1 MKAPGTASDLAAL
14 SADLLRQIADR
25 QIRVHCLTNSVA
37 EPITANAL
45 LAIGA
50 VPSLT
55 AESEELP
62 DFLRGADALL
72 INLGTP
78 TAEKV
83 AVRRLA
89 AAIAGKAGMP
99 WVLDPVMVDRADR
112 RRREAESLMA
122 ERPTAIRC
130 NEAEAAT
137 LAGGLTGLTGA
148 LVCTGAL
155 DRVRQGARVA
165 TLEVGHPMLARITA
179 TGCALSA
186 ILAAF
191 LAVHPKDRMA
201 ASLAALAAFGA
212 AGAEAADGVD
222 GPGSLAVRLLD
233 RLSTLTEDRI
243 AARIGR
249 YELRAEDSA

>member
-1 MKAPGTASDLAAL
+1 MELATL
-14 SADLLRQIADR
+14 SADLLNRIAER
-25 QIRVHCLTNSVA
+25 GIRVHCLTNSVA

-55 AESEELP
+55 ADSEELP
-62 DFLRGADALL
+62 DFLRSADALL

-78 TAEKV
+78 SAEKT

-89 AAIAGKAGMP
+89 ATVASKSGLP
-99 WVLDPVMVDRADR
+99 WVLDPVMVDRSDR
-112 RRREAESLMA
+112 RRTEAETLIA

-130 NEAEAAT
+130 NDAEAAALANSMT
-137 LAGGLTGLTGA
+137 GLAGIIA
-148 LVCTGAL
+148 CTGAV
-155 DRVRQGARVA
+155 DRVRHGTRFASLA
-165 TLEVGHPMLARITA
+165 VGHPMLARITA

-191 LAVHPKDRMA
+191 LAVHPKDRLA
-201 ASLAALAAFGA
+201 AGLAALAAFGA
-212 AGAEAADGVD
+212 AGAEAAERAA
-222 GPGSLAVRLLD
+222 GPGSLAVHLLD
-233 RLSTLTEDRI
+233 SLSTMDAERI
-243 AARIGR
+243 AGRIES